1 MPESQI
7 KVLVLSYSYR
17 GETFFVAPGLGIEVS
32 DVDQKKALKSLLQQI
47 ALSADDALERNLD
60 PLFADHA
67 LERGDFIIPQQAETV
82 TEEVIT
88 LIIE

>member
-1 MPESQI
+1 MLESQI

-32 DVDQKKALKSLLQQI
+32 DVDRKTALKSLLEQI

-67 LERGDFIIPQQAETV
+67 LERGDFIIPQQAEAV
-82 TEEVIT
+82 TQEVIT